1 MTSILEQQYAFRT
14 ELMQRLHR
22 DLIGPDSP
30 KDTETI
36 TDPPLTRY
44 ICGMLYPTS
53 ADAPEQDDRDNEAG
67 GDIGEEEDQPDPPV
81 AMANVRFPSSMG
93 MTFAVDTHSC
103 KEIIIKPEASRYEEE
118 QHPTEDAEAAT
129 VQGGNKKRRE
139 RRANP
144 WIRKPLH
151 LDPLRVEINSPTS
164 GEKKQIAPGLMLFY
178 RVRPR
183 DDRGA
188 AAVTVVLF
196 NKNVSV
202 PGKLRDADSFF
213 QVRLTAE
220 PVDTNEAV
228 FVERPRDIAI
238 ANDEDL
244 RSYRLLYR
252 HAASFAVGH
261 GCSVDWKVLP
271 SDKSRAT
278 EIHTDF
284 APHYDL
290 LLSDSNPELEGFTA
304 LGMRFLGTADRALVI
319 AALRDLATGYKMW
332 IDQTADAAATNLSG
346 DLLTTAASHLKFCR
360 EAQERI
366 VDGINVL
373 EGNGKAWKAF
383 QLANRAMLHQRARTE
398 WLKTN
403 KTSSAPVESD
413 ELRWRPFQLA
423 FQLLCVKG
431 IVDPT
436 AERDGTLERDIV
448 DLLWFPTGGGKT
460 EAYLGLVAFT
470 VFFRRLHFGVQGGG
484 VTVIM
489 RYTLR
494 LLTIQQ
500 FERAALL
507 ICCCERLR
515 QGDPELGSEPISI
528 GLWVGQGATPNK
540 LDDARRALDKLRRS
554 ERVTEKNPMQL
565 QRCIWCGKG
574 LTALDYFVTDSNR
587 RLVIR
592 CNTQGCEFRQALPVW
607 VVDEDIY
614 NRRPTML
621 IATVDKFASLPWEER
636 TGELFNIGRNALP
649 PELIIQDELHLI
661 SGPLGTLTGLYET
674 AVDDLCSNTQRRPKV
689 VASTATIRRAESQNK
704 GLFCRSSR
712 QFPPPGTTARDS
724 YFAVEVSAD
733 RKATRM
739 YMGLMAPGTS
749 HSTLMIRTYACLL
762 QFVSESNVPVEV
774 KDPYWTMV
782 GYFNSLRVLGG
793 ARMQVQDDVADY
805 ISVLAGR
812 SGKTER
818 VLENE
823 RLIELTSRE
832 SSDAIPGHLTAM
844 AVRLPADAVSVILA
858 TNMISVG
865 VDVDRLGLMVVM
877 GQPQAT
883 SEYIQA
889 TSRVGRMFPGLV
901 VTLFNSSRSRDRSHY
916 ESFVT
921 YHSALYRQVE
931 SSSVTPFSSRARDR
945 ALHAVLVAM
954 ARLETSKFRDN
965 AAASRVQTLDLDV
978 TALKSKILDRI
989 KRVAPDERDAAEAQL
1004 DEIVRRWTILG
1015 TDNSQLVFSK
1025 FNNINDSLLV
1035 EASLD
1040 TPAADERFRTLWSL
1054 RDVDKSS
1061 DLYLVM

>member
-1 MTSILEQQYAFRT
+1 MSSVLGQQYELRAA
-14 ELMQRLHR
+14 LMQRLCR
-22 DLIGPDSP
+22 DLIGPDFL

-44 ICGMLYPTS
+44 ICGMLYPAS
-53 ADAPEQDDRDNEAG
+53 AEAPEEDDRDNEAG
-67 GDIGEEEDQPDPPV
+67 GDIGDEEDQPDPPV
-81 AMANVRFPSSMG
+81 AMANVRYPSSMG
-93 MTFAVDTHSC
+93 MTFAVDTHVC
-103 KEIIIKPEASRYEEE
+103 KEILIRPEAARYEEE
-118 QHPTEDAEAAT
+118 R
-129 VQGGNKKRRE
+129 GGAQDDDSEGDGESKRRCE
-139 RRANP
+139 RKVNP
-144 WIRKPLH
+144 WIRRPLH
-151 LDPLRVEINSPTS
+151 LEPVNIDISRPVAGQRKE
-164 GEKKQIAPGLMLFY
+164 IAPGLVLFH
-178 RVRPR
+178 RVRPP
-183 DDRGA
+183 DARGA
-188 AAVTVVLF
+188 AAVTAVLF

-202 PGKLRDADSFF
+202 PGKLRDAGSFF

-220 PVDTNEAV
+220 PIDGRSAV
-228 FVERPRDIAI
+228 FVERPRDTAV

-244 RSYRLLYR
+244 KSYRLLYR

-261 GCSVDWKVLP
+261 GCSVDWKALP
-271 SDKSRAT
+271 SDKTRAT
-278 EIHTDF
+278 EVRTDF
-284 APHYDL
+284 APRYDL
-290 LLSDSNPELEGFTA
+290 LLSDSNPELEAYTA
-304 LGMRFLGTADRALVI
+304 LGMKFLSGAERSAVI
-319 AALRDLATGYKMW
+319 AALRNLAAGYKDW
-332 IDQTADAAATNLSG
+332 IDDTAKRAANDLSG
-346 DLLTTAASHLKFCR
+346 EMLGTSTSHSKFCR
-360 EAQERI
+360 EAYDRI
-366 VDGINVL
+366 GAGITAL
-373 EGNGKAWKAF
+373 ESNDKAWKAF

-398 WLKTN
+398 WLKAN
-403 KTSSAPVESD
+403 KPTSAPLESD
-413 ELRWRPFQLA
+413 DLRWRPFQLA
-423 FQLLCVKG
+423 FQLLCITG

-436 AERDGTLERDIV
+436 ALRDGTAERDIV

-470 VFFRRLHFGVQGGG
+470 VFFRRLNFGPKGGG
-484 VTVIM
+484 ITVVM

-515 QGDPELGSEPISI
+515 RGDPELGSEPISI

-540 LDDARRALDKLRRS
+540 LDDARRALDKLRRN
-554 ERVTEKNPMQL
+554 ERVTERNPLQL
-565 QRCIWCGKG
+565 HRCIWCGKG
-574 LTALDYFVTDSNR
+574 LTALDYFVSDSNR

-592 CNTQGCEFRQALPVW
+592 CNTQGCEFRQELPVW

-636 TGELFNIGRNALP
+636 TGELFNIDRNALP

-674 AVDDLCSNTQRRPKV
+674 VIDDLCSNTARRPKV
-689 VASTATIRRAESQNK
+689 VASTATIRRAEAQNR
-704 GLFCRSSR
+704 GLFCRASR
-712 QFPPPGTTARDS
+712 QFPPPGITARDS
-724 YFAVEVSAD
+724 YFAVEVGAD
-733 RKATRM
+733 CKATRM

-762 QFVSESNVPVEV
+762 QFVAESEAQPEV
-774 KDPYWTMV
+774 KDPYWTLL

-805 ISVLAGR
+805 IGVLAGR
-812 SGKTER
+812 SGKLPR
-818 VLENE
+818 ALESE

-832 SSDAIPGHLTAM
+832 PSDAIPIHLNAM
-844 AVRLPADAVSVILA
+844 AVSLPGDAVSVILA

-865 VDVDRLGLMVVM
+865 VDVERLGLMLVM

-889 TSRVGRMFPGLV
+889 TSRVGRKFPGLV
-901 VTLFNSSRSRDRSHY
+901 VTLFNSARSRDRSHY
-916 ESFVT
+916 ESFVA

-954 ARLETSKFRDN
+954 ARLEISKFRDN
-965 AAASRVQTLDLDV
+965 AAACRIQTLELDV
-978 TALKSKILDRI
+978 TALKNKILDRVN
-989 KRVAPDERDAAEAQL
+989 RVAPDERDATEAQL
-1004 DEIVRRWTILG
+1004 EEIVARWKVLG

-1025 FNNINDSLLV
+1025 FNNITDSLLV

-1040 TPAADERFRTLWSL
+1040 TPAADERFRTLRSL

>member
-1 MTSILEQQYAFRT
+1 MSLVLEQQYAFRA
-14 ELMQRLHR
+14 ELMQRLRR

-30 KDTETI
+30 TDTETI
-36 TDPPLTRY
+36 ADPPLTRY
-44 ICGMLYPTS
+44 ICGMLYPIS

-67 GDIGEEEDQPDPPV
+67 GDIGDEEEQPDPPV
-81 AMANVRFPSSMG
+81 AMANVRYPSSMG
-93 MTFAVDTHSC
+93 MTFAVDTHVC
-103 KEIIIKPEASRYEEE
+103 KEIIIRPEAARYEEE
-118 QHPTEDAEAAT
+118 RSGAEDDKARDEPD
-129 VQGGNKKRRE
+129 NKKRRE
-139 RRANP
+139 RKANP
-144 WIRKPLH
+144 WIRQPLH
-151 LDPLRVEINSPTS
+151 FEPVRIGTSSPVA
-164 GEKKQIAPGLMLFY
+164 GQKKEIAPGLVLFH
-178 RVRPR
+178 RVRPA
-183 DDRGA
+183 DAGGA

-213 QVRLTAE
+213 QVSLAAE
-220 PVDTNEAV
+220 PPDRGTAV
-228 FVERPRDIAI
+228 FVERPREIAV

-252 HAASFAVGH
+252 HATSFAVGH
-261 GCSVDWKVLP
+261 GCSVDWKALP
-271 SDKSRAT
+271 TDKARAT

-290 LLSDSNPELEGFTA
+290 LLSDSNPELESFKA
-304 LGMRFLGTADRALVI
+304 LGMKFLGSAERAVVTE
-319 AALRDLATGYKMW
+319 ALRDLANNYKTW
-332 IDQTADAAATNLSG
+332 IDRTEKTAAKDLSE
-346 DLLTTAASHLKFCR
+346 DLLNTATSHLKFCR
-360 EAQERI
+360 EAHDRI
-366 VDGINVL
+366 VGGIGVL
-373 EGNGKAWKAF
+373 ETDDKAWKAF

-398 WLKTN
+398 WLKAN
-403 KTSSAPVESD
+403 KPTSAPVESD
-413 ELRWRPFQLA
+413 DLRWRPFQLA
-423 FQLLCVKG
+423 FQLLCIQG

-436 AERDGTLERDIV
+436 AVRDGMVERDIV

-470 VFFRRLHFGVQGGG
+470 VFFRRLRFGPQGGG
-484 VTVIM
+484 ITVVM

-515 QGDPELGSEPISI
+515 RGDPELGSEPISI

-540 LDDARRALDKLRRS
+540 LDDARRALDKLRRN
-554 ERVTEKNPMQL
+554 ERVTEKNPIQV

-574 LTALDYFVTDSNR
+574 LTALDYFVSDSNR

-592 CNTQGCEFRQALPVW
+592 CNAQGCEFRQELPAW

-636 TGELFNIGRNALP
+636 TAELFNIGRNALP

-674 AVDDLCSNTQRRPKV
+674 AIDDLCSNTVRRPKV
-689 VASTATIRRAESQNK
+689 VASTATIRRAESQNR
-704 GLFCRSSR
+704 GLFCRPSR
-712 QFPPPGTTARDS
+712 QFPPPGITARDS
-724 YFAVEVSAD
+724 YFAVEVGAD
-733 RKATRM
+733 RKASRM
-739 YMGLMAPGTS
+739 YIGLMAPGTS

-762 QFVSESNVPVEV
+762 QFVAESDAAPEV
-774 KDPYWTMV
+774 KDPYWTLV

-805 ISVLAGR
+805 IGVLAGR
-812 SGKTER
+812 TRKPER
-818 VLENE
+818 ALENE

-832 SSDAIPGHLTAM
+832 PSDAIPAHLNAM
-844 AVRLPADAVSVILA
+844 AVSLPGDAVSVILA

-889 TSRVGRMFPGLV
+889 TSRVGRKFPGLV
-901 VTLFNSSRSRDRSHY
+901 ITLFNSARSRDRSHY

-954 ARLETSKFRDN
+954 ARLEISKFRDN
-965 AAASRVQTLDLDV
+965 AAACRVQTLDLDV

-989 KRVAPDERDAAEAQL
+989 TKVAPDERDAAEAQL
-1004 DEIVRRWTILG
+1004 DEIVSRWKVLG

-1040 TPAADERFRTLWSL
+1040 TPAADERFRTLRSL

>member
-1 MTSILEQQYAFRT
+1 
-14 ELMQRLHR
+14 
-22 DLIGPDSP
+22 
-30 KDTETI
+30 
-36 TDPPLTRY
+36 
-44 ICGMLYPTS
+44 MLYPITS
-53 ADAPEQDDRDNEAG
+53 DAPVQDDRDNEAG
-67 GDIGEEEDQPDPPV
+67 GDIGDEEEQPDPPV

-93 MTFAVDTHSC
+93 MTFAVDTQHCS
-103 KEIIIKPEASRYEEE
+103 EILIRPEAARYEEE
-118 QHPTEDAEAAT
+118 QRGGAEGDEAKEED
-129 VQGGNKKRRE
+129 GSKRR
-139 RRANP
+139 RDKKISP

-151 LDPLRVEINSPTS
+151 LEPVKIGVSPPTV
-164 GEKKQIAPGLMLFY
+164 GQKIQIAPGLMLFY
-178 RVRPR
+178 RIRAR
-183 DDRGA
+183 DERGA

-196 NKNVSV
+196 NSNVSV

-220 PVDTNEAV
+220 PVDGSTAV
-228 FVERPRDIAI
+228 FIERPRDIAV

-244 RSYRLLYR
+244 KSYQLLYR

-261 GCSVDWKVLP
+261 GCSVDWKALP

-278 EIHTDF
+278 LIQTDI

-290 LLSDSNPELEGFTA
+290 LLSDSNPELEGLTA
-304 LGMRFLGTADRALVI
+304 LGMRFLASSEQAVVT
-319 AALRDLATGYKMW
+319 AALRELADGYKAW
-332 IDQTADAAATNLSG
+332 IDDSADVAAKKLSG
-346 DLLTTAASHLKFCR
+346 DLLSTATSHLKSCR
-360 EAQERI
+360 EAHDRI
-366 VDGINVL
+366 VAGINVL
-373 EGNGKAWKAF
+373 EANDKAWKAF

-398 WLKTN
+398 WLKAN
-403 KTSSAPVESD
+403 KPTSAPVESD

-423 FQLLCVKG
+423 FQLLCVQG

-436 AERDGTLERDIV
+436 ATREGTVERDIV

-470 VFFRRLHFGVQGGG
+470 VFFRRLQFGAQGGG
-484 VTVIM
+484 ITVVM

-515 QGDPELGSEPISI
+515 RGDPELGSEPISI

-540 LDDARRALDKLRRS
+540 LDDARRALDRLRRK
-554 ERVTEKNPMQL
+554 ERVTEKNPMQIH
-565 QRCIWCGKG
+565 RCIWCGKG
-574 LTALDYFVTDSNR
+574 FTALDYFVSDSNR

-592 CNTQGCEFRQALPVW
+592 CNTEGCEFRQALPVW

-621 IATVDKFASLPWEER
+621 IATVDKFAGLPWEER
-636 TGELFNIGRNALP
+636 TAELFNIGRNALP

-674 AVDDLCSNTQRRPKV
+674 AIDDLCSNNLRRPKV
-689 VASTATIRRAESQNK
+689 VASTATIRRAESQNL
-704 GLFCRSSR
+704 GLFCRCSR
-712 QFPPPGTTARDS
+712 QFPPPGISARDS
-724 YFAVEVSAD
+724 YFAVEVGAE
-733 RKATRM
+733 RKASRM

-762 QFVSESNVPVEV
+762 QFVSESAAPPAV
-774 KDPYWTMV
+774 KDPYWTLV

-812 SGKTER
+812 SSKPARG
-818 VLENE
+818 LENE

-832 SSDAIPGHLTAM
+832 PSDAIPAHLNAM
-844 AVRLPADAVSVILA
+844 AVSLPNDAVSVILA

-889 TSRVGRMFPGLV
+889 TSRVGRKFPGLV
-901 VTLFNSSRSRDRSHY
+901 VTLFNSARSRDRSHY

-921 YHSALYRQVE
+921 YHSAIYRQVE

-954 ARLETSKFRDN
+954 ARLQISKFREN
-965 AAASRVQTLDLDV
+965 AAACRVETLDLDM
-978 TALKSKILDRI
+978 APLKSKILDRI
-989 KRVAPDERDAAEAQL
+989 SRISPDERDAAELQL
-1004 DEIVRRWTILG
+1004 DEIIERWKTLG
-1015 TDNSQLVFSK
+1015 TGNPHLVFSK

-1040 TPAADERFRTLWSL
+1040 TPAADERFRTLRSL

>member
-1 MTSILEQQYAFRT
+1 
-14 ELMQRLHR
+14 
-22 DLIGPDSP
+22 
-30 KDTETI
+30 
-36 TDPPLTRY
+36 
-44 ICGMLYPTS
+44 MLYPITS
-53 ADAPEQDDRDNEAG
+53 DAPEQDDRDNEAG
-67 GDIGEEEDQPDPPV
+67 GDAGDEEEQPDPPV

-93 MTFAVDTHSC
+93 MTFAVDTRACS
-103 KEIIIKPEASRYEEE
+103 EILIRPEAARYEEE
-118 QHPTEDAEAAT
+118 PSAE
-129 VQGGNKKRRE
+129 VEGGEAKEADGRKKRRE
-139 RRANP
+139 RKANP

-151 LDPLRVEINSPTS
+151 LNPVTIGVTSPTP
-164 GEKKQIAPGLMLFY
+164 GQRIQIAPGLVLFY

-183 DDRGA
+183 DERSA
-188 AAVTVVLF
+188 AALTVVLF
-196 NKNVSV
+196 NSNVSV

-213 QVRLTAE
+213 QVRITAE
-220 PVDTNEAV
+220 PVDSSTAV
-228 FVERPRDIAI
+228 FVERPRDIAV

-244 RSYRLLYR
+244 KSYRLLYK
-252 HAASFAVGH
+252 HATSFAVGH
-261 GCSVDWKVLP
+261 GCSVDWKTPP
-271 SDKSRAT
+271 SDKARAT
-278 EIHTDF
+278 SIHTDF
-284 APHYDL
+284 APQYDL
-290 LLSDSNPELEGFTA
+290 LLSDSNPELEVLTA
-304 LGMRFLGTADRALVI
+304 LGMRFLASAERASVTTALRELAEGYHAWIDDIAKI
-319 AALRDLATGYKMW
+319 AAKD
-332 IDQTADAAATNLSG
+332 LSG
-346 DLLTTAASHLKFCR
+346 DLLSTATAHLKSCR
-360 EAQERI
+360 EAYDRI
-366 VDGINVL
+366 VGGVHVL
-373 EGNGKAWKAF
+373 EENDKAWKAF

-398 WLKTN
+398 WLKAN
-403 KTSSAPVESD
+403 KPTSSPVESD
-413 ELRWRPFQLA
+413 DLRWRPFQLA
-423 FQLLCVKG
+423 FQLLCIQG
-431 IVDPT
+431 IVDPAVVRGET
-436 AERDGTLERDIV
+436 AERDIV

-470 VFFRRLHFGVQGGG
+470 VFFRRLQFGPQGGG
-484 VTVIM
+484 VTVVM

-515 QGDPELGSEPISI
+515 RGDPELGSEPISI
-528 GLWVGQGATPNK
+528 GLWVGQGATPNR
-540 LDDARRALDKLRRS
+540 LDDARRALDKLRRN
-554 ERVTEKNPMQL
+554 ERVTEKNPMQIH
-565 QRCIWCGKG
+565 RCIWCGKG
-574 LTALDYFVTDSNR
+574 LTALDYFVSDSNR

-592 CNTQGCEFRQALPVW
+592 CNTQGCEFRQEMPIW

-636 TGELFNIGRNALP
+636 TAELFNIGRNALP

-674 AVDDLCSNTQRRPKV
+674 AIDDLCSNNLRRPKV
-689 VASTATIRRAESQNK
+689 VASTATIRRAESQNL
-704 GLFCRSSR
+704 GLFCRPSR
-712 QFPPPGTTARDS
+712 QFPPPGVSVRDS
-724 YFAVEVSAD
+724 YFAVEVGAD

-739 YMGLMAPGTS
+739 YLGLMTPGTS

-762 QFVSESNVPVEV
+762 QFVSESDAPAQV
-774 KDPYWTMV
+774 KDPYWTLV

-812 SGKTER
+812 SGKPAR
-818 VLENE
+818 ALENE

-832 SSDAIPGHLTAM
+832 PSDAIPAHLNAM
-844 AVRLPADAVSVILA
+844 AISLPNDAVSVILA

-889 TSRVGRMFPGLV
+889 TSRVGRKFPGLV
-901 VTLFNSSRSRDRSHY
+901 VTLFNSARSRDRSHY

-954 ARLETSKFRDN
+954 ARLEIAKFREN
-965 AAASRVQTLDLDV
+965 AAACRVQTLDLDM
-978 TALKSKILDRI
+978 TAVKSKILARI
-989 KRVAPDERDAAEAQL
+989 LRISPDEQEAAALHLE
-1004 DEIVRRWTILG
+1004 EIIERWKALG

-1040 TPAADERFRTLWSL
+1040 TPAADERFRTLRSL